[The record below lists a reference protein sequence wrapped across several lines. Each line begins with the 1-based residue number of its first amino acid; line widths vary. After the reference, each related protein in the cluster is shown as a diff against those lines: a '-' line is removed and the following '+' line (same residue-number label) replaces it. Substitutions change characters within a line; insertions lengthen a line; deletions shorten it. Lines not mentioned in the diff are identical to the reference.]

1 MNSGNI
7 SEEEMKYLIDKY
19 SGENIDKVLA
29 TGLLSHPFAS
39 AGPRQHM
46 FSTHYSQ
53 HVMIQDPETP
63 RNFTG
68 YEKQFGKYLNS
79 FEKAKKNYDIIGK
92 VIRHSSFPE
101 MMYTLILRERGTNNY
116 DIVKVSHYEKLSD
129 QHGYLRPFTYV
140 DKKGVGSVI
149 SKDDVIYKSNSLDAM
164 GNYRYGKNAKV
175 AYMFIHEV
183 KEDSIVVSEE
193 FADSVKFNLVTKTE
207 LDIQK
212 NDVLLNIYGN
222 LQEYKSIPSVG
233 EYVNSKGILLAVRQM
248 EKKNISADFTDM
260 ALTNLY
266 YTDNKFGA
274 HGQVVDIDIKV
285 NDIEE
290 LQKDP
295 HREQL
300 YNLYMDQLRYYQELV
315 NIMQPIAND
324 QNNHITDRFT
334 QCLFTAR
341 TNISPDIKYSS
352 NTGNFEFAHIT
363 IYTADTQSL
372 RTAMKLTN
380 RCGAKAVIGK
390 IWPKENM
397 PVDENGTRADLI
409 CSAAGLVGRTNPDQL
424 FEQLINFISDE
435 VLRRMKK
442 CKTTEES
449 AQMLIKYL
457 KDMSP
462 EWGEYTEGFY
472 KSRTKQEKE
481 EFLNNLYNS
490 KLGIMMYNPPA
501 HNSIGWE
508 KLKKITK
515 DYKIKVSKV
524 KMCRSYKVSKEI
536 ADMYDTTENIENVK
550 NFMNNFVFDSS
561 TKVLKKKDKNGKVI
575 KETITEIAEFG
586 LDKLFEKNPLK
597 LSKKE
602 YEENK
607 WTDNYIW
614 SENETGIQSLVDDHK
629 PEEMTDYVKNIQAL
643 ESLWNREEFLES
655 QIKESTFDTTKSRVF
670 RKDETTLVREF
681 TSRYP
686 VIIADVYM
694 MLLKQMPDAA
704 FSARS
709 LGTVTPLGLPNKSIK
724 RAEIGKPYG
733 DTCNQIG
740 DMENTDLKNLVDPE
754 KVARF
759 FAVQSTNPA
768 LRSEMARQLLFEDP
782 RHLHDI
788 PINDDEIT
796 DTIPA
801 KEFAQYLSA
810 IGLEIADIENEDPY
824 EFLDGIKYRSLPE
837 LMKKVGVTPENNP
850 FSKVAAK

>member
-233 EYVNSKGILLAVRQM
+233 EYVNPKGILLAVRQM

-397 PVDENGTRADLI
+397 PVDENGTRADVI
-409 CSAAGLVGRTNPDQL
+409 CSAAGLIGRTNPDQL

-435 VLRRMKK
+435 ILRRMKK

-515 DYKIKVSKV
+515 DYKIKVGKV

-561 TKVLKKKDKNGKVI
+561 TKVLKKKDKNGKVT
-575 KETITEIAEFG
+575 KEIITEIAEFG
-586 LDKLFEKNPLK
+586 LDKLFEKNQLK
-597 LSKKE
+597 LSKKD

-801 KEFAQYLSA
+801 KELAQYLSA

-850 FSKVAAK
+850 FSKVATK

>member
-129 QHGYLRPFTYV
+129 QHGYLRQFTYV

-233 EYVNSKGILLAVRQM
+233 EYVNPKGILLAVRQM

-397 PVDENGTRADLI
+397 PVDENGTRADVI
-409 CSAAGLVGRTNPDQL
+409 CSAAGLIGRTNPDQL

-435 VLRRMKK
+435 ILRRMKK

-515 DYKIKVSKV
+515 DYKIKVGKV

-561 TKVLKKKDKNGKVI
+561 TKVLKKKDKNGKVT

-586 LDKLFEKNPLK
+586 LDKLFEKNQLK
-597 LSKKE
+597 LSKKD

-801 KEFAQYLSA
+801 KELAQYLSA

-850 FSKVAAK
+850 FSKVATK

>member
-233 EYVNSKGILLAVRQM
+233 EYVNPKGILLAVRQM

-397 PVDENGTRADLI
+397 PVDENGTRADVI
-409 CSAAGLVGRTNPDQL
+409 CSAAGLIGRTNPDQL

-435 VLRRMKK
+435 ILRRMKK

-515 DYKIKVSKV
+515 DYKIKVGKV

-561 TKVLKKKDKNGKVI
+561 TKVLKKKDKNGKVT

-586 LDKLFEKNPLK
+586 LDKLFEKNQLK
-597 LSKKE
+597 LSKKD

-801 KEFAQYLSA
+801 KELAQYLSA

-850 FSKVAAK
+850 FSKVATK

>member
-1 MNSGNI
+1 
-7 SEEEMKYLIDKY
+7 
-19 SGENIDKVLA
+19 
-29 TGLLSHPFAS
+29 
-39 AGPRQHM
+39 
-46 FSTHYSQ
+46 
-53 HVMIQDPETP
+53 
-63 RNFTG
+63 
-68 YEKQFGKYLNS
+68 
-79 FEKAKKNYDIIGK
+79 
-92 VIRHSSFPE
+92 
-101 MMYTLILRERGTNNY
+101 
-116 DIVKVSHYEKLSD
+116 
-129 QHGYLRPFTYV
+129 
-140 DKKGVGSVI
+140 
-149 SKDDVIYKSNSLDAM
+149 
-164 GNYRYGKNAKV
+164 
-175 AYMFIHEV
+175 
-183 KEDSIVVSEE
+183 
-193 FADSVKFNLVTKTE
+193 
-207 LDIQK
+207 
-212 NDVLLNIYGN
+212 
-222 LQEYKSIPSVG
+222 
-233 EYVNSKGILLAVRQM
+233 
-248 EKKNISADFTDM
+248 
-260 ALTNLY
+260 
-266 YTDNKFGA
+266 
-274 HGQVVDIDIKV
+274 
-285 NDIEE
+285 
-290 LQKDP
+290 
-295 HREQL
+295 
-300 YNLYMDQLRYYQELV
+300 
-315 NIMQPIAND
+315 
-324 QNNHITDRFT
+324 
-334 QCLFTAR
+334 
-341 TNISPDIKYSS
+341 
-352 NTGNFEFAHIT
+352 
-363 IYTADTQSL
+363 
-372 RTAMKLTN
+372 MKLTN

-397 PVDENGTRADLI
+397 PVDENGTRADVI
-409 CSAAGLVGRTNPDQL
+409 CSAAGLIGRTNPDQL

-449 AQMLIKYL
+449 AQLLIKYL

-501 HNSIGWE
+501 YNSIGWE

-515 DYKIKVSKV
+515 DYKIKVGKV

-614 SENETGIQSLVDDHK
+614 SENETGVQSLVDDYK
-629 PEEMTDYVKNIQAL
+629 PEEMTDYVENIQAL

-801 KEFAQYLSA
+801 KELAQYLSA

-850 FSKVAAK
+850 FSKVTAK